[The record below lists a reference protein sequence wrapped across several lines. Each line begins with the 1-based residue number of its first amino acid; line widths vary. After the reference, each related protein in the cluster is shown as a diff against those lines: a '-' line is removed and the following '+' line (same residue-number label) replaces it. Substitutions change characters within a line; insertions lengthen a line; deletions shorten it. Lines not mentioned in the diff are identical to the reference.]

1 MSGVRRLGGDIPRP
15 TSEAFSIHP
24 YTYLHAVT
32 GAPRHQKASE
42 KAFRGLVYVLF
53 LGIPH

>member
-1 MSGVRRLGGDIPRP
+1 MSGSPRP

-42 KAFRGLVYVLF
+42 KAFRGMVYVLF